1 MALVAMIGVDVFG
14 MQAGQGT
21 PLRLAEG
28 GPYSLALRGGVMV
41 QSGEARELVF
51 DGDHKLSE
59 LIWDISGLVLVG
71 GSVSAA
77 IGPSLQLNAG
87 GWVGITEGNG
97 SMEDYD
103 WYVEGLDWTHFSDGD
118 VDINEAYAIDV
129 NGAYTFYRGNGV
141 EVYGILGYKRLFWD
155 WSEFGRTF
163 IYSLNGF
170 RDTRGRSGGVN
181 GIDYEQ
187 VFDVPYAGL
196 GARILF
202 GKSSGT
208 AYVLYSPFAQ
218 AEDRDHHN
226 LRNLEFKETFDN
238 IDYLGAGGDVTFHF
252 TDAVFMTFSV
262 DAHAIPEARGDMEV
276 TDAGGNTEF
285 LPGVAGIENAVVS
298 LALAAGLRL

>member
-1 MALVAMIGVDVFG
+1 MALVAMTGMNVFG

-28 GPYSLALRGGVMV
+28 DAYSLALRGGVMV

-51 DGDHKLSE
+51 DGDHQLSE

-87 GWVGITEGNG
+87 GWVGITKGNG
-97 SMEDYD
+97 TMQDYD
-103 WYVEGLDWTHFSDGD
+103 WFVEGLDWTHYSDGD
-118 VDINEAYAIDV
+118 VDINEAYAVDV
-129 NGAYTFYRGNGV
+129 NGAYTFYRGSGV

-155 WSEFGRTF
+155 WSEYGRKF
-163 IYSLNGF
+163 IYSVNGF
-170 RDTRGRSGGVN
+170 RDTIGSSGGVN

-187 VFDVPYAGL
+187 VFDVPYAGV

-202 GKSSGT
+202 GKSCGT

-218 AEDRDHHN
+218 AEDRDHHIVRS
-226 LRNLEFKETFDN
+226 LKYKETFEN
-238 IDYLGAGGDVTFHF
+238 IDYIGAGGDLTFHF
-252 TDAVFMTFSV
+252 TDTVFATFSV
-262 DAHAIPEARGDMEV
+262 DAHVIPEVRGDMEI
-276 TDAGGNTEF
+276 TDAGGDRD
-285 LPGVAGIENAVVS
+285 LAPGAAGIESSVVS
-298 LALAAGLRL
+298 MALAVGLRL